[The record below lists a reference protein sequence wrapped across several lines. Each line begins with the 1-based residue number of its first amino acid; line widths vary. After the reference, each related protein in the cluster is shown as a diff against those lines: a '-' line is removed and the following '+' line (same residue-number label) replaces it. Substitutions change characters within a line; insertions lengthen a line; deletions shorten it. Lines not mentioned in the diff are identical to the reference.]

1 MDNGKNKPSENLG
14 EIDELLNDFDRQK
27 EKHIESFGEI
37 ELPKEEESN
46 KKSGSKHGFHKNRKD
61 GESTEKS
68 KKKFSF
74 SFKNLIPKDKA
85 KRKKLII
92 GAVCVVAAAGIVAG
106 SVLIYDNATTGY
118 LKPYEEKY
126 PDVKFPVGIKAEYC
140 DYYALHQNMTGY
152 ISIPDC
158 DYADYILPE
167 NVTTQNPT
175 LDGSNSTGTL
185 DFNTVVYINSKKCNL
200 ESAYKDMSAYLKSE
214 QKITYST
221 LYEDYEFNVIGAF
234 YTNTNPA
241 DDNGYCFPYNFTKQM
256 TGASFN
262 NYIDRIT
269 SRFLYNTGYELSYKN
284 DRLITV
290 ATDSDFMENTKFV
303 VIGVLNGEKQTEAEV
318 NNSVHY
324 PQAWYDANGKTNPY
338 RFADEWYPTVFTDDK
353 QEETSVQS
361 QKDF

>member
-1 MDNGKNKPSENLG
+1 MDDNKNKPSENLG
-14 EIDELLNDFDRQK
+14 EIDELLKDFGKQK

-37 ELPKEEESN
+37 ELPKEEEG
-46 KKSGSKHGFHKNRKD
+46 KKKNGLKISFH
-61 GESTEKS
+61 KS
-68 KKKFSF
+68 KKAEENDEKKAKF

-92 GAVCVVAAAGIVAG
+92 GAVCVVAAAGIIAG

-126 PDVKFPVGIKAEYC
+126 PDVSFPVGIKAEYC

-158 DYADYILPE
+158 DYNDYILPE
-167 NVTTQNPT
+167 SVQTKTPT
-175 LDGSNSTGTL
+175 LDGKNSTDTL
-185 DFNTVVYINSKKCNL
+185 DFNTVVYINSDNCDL
-200 ESAYKDMSAYLKSE
+200 ESAYKDMNTYLNSE
-214 QKITYST
+214 QKIIYST

-234 YTNTNPA
+234 YTNTIPS

-262 NYIDRIT
+262 NYLDRLN
-269 SRFLYNTGYELSYKN
+269 SRCLYHTGYELSYNSDK
-284 DRLITV
+284 LITI
-290 ATDSDFMENTKFV
+290 AADSDFMEDTKFV
-303 VIGVLNGEKQTEAEV
+303 VVGVLNGEKQTQAEI
-318 NNSVHY
+318 NDSVHY

-338 RFADEWYPTVFTDDK
+338 RFADEWYPTVFIDENK
-353 QEETSVQS
+353 EETSVQS